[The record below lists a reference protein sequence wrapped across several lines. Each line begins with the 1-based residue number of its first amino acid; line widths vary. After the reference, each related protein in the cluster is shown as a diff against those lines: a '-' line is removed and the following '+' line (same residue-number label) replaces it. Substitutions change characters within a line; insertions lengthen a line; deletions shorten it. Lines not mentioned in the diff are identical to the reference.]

1 VCGIVAH
8 VGSRDCVPILLE
20 GLAQLEYRGYDSA
33 GLAVVNRSGGLRVH
47 KAKTR
52 VAELGSSLP
61 ARFKG
66 GPGIGHTRWATHGE
80 PNDINAHPHV
90 VGPVAVVH
98 NGIIENADELR
109 AKLIAEGAE
118 FVSETD
124 SEVLAHLIA
133 RAGGYLPGPG
143 GTEDGAEYAADPL
156 DENGTAA
163 NARAAKAS
171 AADAS
176 AADANAANAN
186 AANANAASASAANAS
201 AANGTAGGGS
211 RGNSA
216 QAGGTAGGTGRRGS
230 ARNGDGTDRDP
241 GTGGGL
247 EEAVRQALTSVV
259 GTYGIA
265 VLDARYPDR
274 IVAARNGSPVVLGIG
289 DKEMFVASDVA
300 ALVRYTRQVVHL
312 DDGEVATVRADGFHT
327 STLDARTT
335 THEPSLIEADLHSY
349 SADGYTHFMRKE
361 IHEQPRTVER
371 ALRGRLEERFHTAH
385 LGGLNIDARQA
396 RAIRRV
402 KILGCGSAYYAG
414 QVGAQLI
421 EELARIPADAEAAS
435 EFRYRNPVVEADTLY
450 IAVSQSGE
458 THDTLAAVRELK
470 RKGGR
475 VIGVVNAVGSAIAR
489 ECEGGV
495 YLHAGPEISVTS
507 TKTFTAT
514 CVVFSLL
521 ALHLGRI
528 HDLSPA
534 DGARVIAGLHALP
547 GQVSEVLAQEE
558 RIADLAKDLTGY
570 HGMFFVGRVRGWPI
584 AREGA
589 QKLKE
594 VSYLHAEAY
603 PASELKHGPL
613 ALVGPDLPTVAVV
626 PDDELR
632 DKNISTLGEV
642 KARRGRIL
650 AVGHGTLDPRL
661 ADDMVEVPKN
671 EPELDPILL
680 SVPLQ
685 LLAYHAAVT
694 LGNDVDKPRNL
705 AKSVTV
711 E

>member
-20 GLAQLEYRGYDSA
+20 GLARLEYRGYDSA
-33 GLAVVNRSGGLRVH
+33 GLAVVGRSGGLRVH
-47 KAKTR
+47 KVKGR
-52 VAELGSSLP
+52 VADLDGSLP
-61 ARFKG
+61 ARIKG

-80 PNDINAHPHV
+80 PSDANAHPHTA
-90 VGPVAVVH
+90 GTVAIVH

-118 FVSETD
+118 FASETD

-133 RAGGYLPGPG
+133 R
-143 GTEDGAEYAADPL
+143 
-156 DENGTAA
+156 
-163 NARAAKAS
+163 
-171 AADAS
+171 
-176 AADANAANAN
+176 
-186 AANANAASASAANAS
+186 
-201 AANGTAGGGS
+201 GS
-211 RGNSA
+211 SH
-216 QAGGTAGGTGRRGS
+216 
-230 ARNGDGTDRDP
+230 GD
-241 GTGGGL
+241 L
-247 EEAVRQALTSVV
+247 EGAVREALTAVV

-289 DKEMFVASDVA
+289 DKEMFVASDLA
-300 ALVRYTRQVVHL
+300 ALVRYTHQVVHL
-312 DDGEVATVRADGFHT
+312 DDGEVATVRADGFRT
-327 STLDARTT
+327 ATLDARAT
-335 THEPSLIEADLHSY
+335 THEPLVIDTDLGSY
-349 SADGYTHFMRKE
+349 SADGYTHFMRKD
-361 IHEQPRTVER
+361 IHEQPTTVER
-371 ALRGRLEERFHTAH
+371 ALRGRIEERFNTAH
-385 LGGLNIDARQA
+385 LGGLNLDARQA

-421 EELARIPADAEAAS
+421 EELARIPADAEPAS
-435 EFRYRNPVVEADTLY
+435 EFRYRNPVVEADSLY

-458 THDTLAAVRELK
+458 TYDTLAAVQELK

-514 CVVFSLL
+514 CVVFALL

-534 DGARVIAGLHALP
+534 DGRRVIAGLRELP
-547 GQVSEVLAQEE
+547 AQITQVLAAEE
-558 RIADLAKDLTGY
+558 RIADIAKDFTGY
-570 HGMFFVGRVRGWPI
+570 PGMFFVGRVRGWPI

-613 ALVGPDLPTVAVV
+613 ALVGPDLPTVAIV
-626 PDDELR
+626 PEDELR
-632 DKNISTLGEV
+632 DKNVSTLGEI
-642 KARRGRIL
+642 KARHGRIL
-650 AVGHGTLDPRL
+650 VVGHGTLDARL
-661 ADDMVEVPKN
+661 ADDVVEVPKN

-685 LLAYHAAVT
+685 LLAYHAAVV